1 MSVSVASTYNGK
13 TTSRRYIN
21 IDAKQGDPNTF
32 WVGDS
37 GRYYRTLKEAEE
49 DNPDNEVFPQ
59 DYVIQKSF
67 YQQHKKTIWI
77 CAAVLVVGFVVIR
90 LFDTNKLVYNNHK
103 W

>member
-1 MSVSVASTYNGK
+1 MA
-13 TTSRRYIN
+13 TTSSYDGKPQQRRYIN
-21 IDAKQGDPNTF
+21 IDALPGDPNTF

-49 DNPDNEVFPQ
+49 DKPENEVFPQ
-59 DYVIQKSF
+59 DYVIKKSF

-77 CAAVLVVGFVVIR
+77 CAAVLVVGFIVIR
-90 LFDTNKLVYNNHK
+90 LFDTNKLVFNNHK

>member
-1 MSVSVASTYNGK
+1 MAIKSSYNG
-13 TTSRRYIN
+13 TQQERRYIN
-21 IDAKQGDPNTF
+21 IDALPGDPNTF

-37 GRYYRTLKEAEE
+37 GLYYRTLKEAEE
-49 DNPDNEVFPQ
+49 DNPDNAVNPQ
-59 DYVIQKSF
+59 DYVIKKSF

-77 CAAVLVVGFVVIR
+77 CAAVLVVGFIVIR